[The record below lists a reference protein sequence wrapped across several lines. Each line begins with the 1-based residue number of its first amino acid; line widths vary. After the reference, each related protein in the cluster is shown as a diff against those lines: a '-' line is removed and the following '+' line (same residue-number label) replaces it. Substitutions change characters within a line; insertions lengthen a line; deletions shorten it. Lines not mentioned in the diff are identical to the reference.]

1 MVLVGYIAAVLSA
14 VFNGSFTSPYK
25 IERVAKFNLHPILFT
40 QYVSIGAFLSSLLV
54 IPFLPYNRYVTKFD
68 DDETDDREAT
78 DFVFSWLGLIA
89 GALLVVALGA
99 SFLAIERIGV
109 ALAQGTFGGTA
120 IIVSYVWGTVI
131 FGEAPADV
139 ALSVCGLLLLIA
151 GVLCIAMTKNITAR
165 LFPDDFGSCS
175 EQPLLNS
182 ADPEQRMS
190 EMKGEAPPPAP
201 AAVSSPNDQAVG
213 IAWAVLVGLSGGSIL
228 APAHYTT
235 PQEGGLAFIP
245 SFGFG
250 AMLASPLLTLCWF
263 GLYERRAPEWSL
275 QCLPVG
281 VFSGTLWNISNA
293 LAVVAIPELGYGVA
307 YPILQCALFVAGI
320 WGIVLFGEIRGREV
334 AVFVASGLLL
344 ITGAVMIALAS

>member
-54 IPFLPYNRYVTKFD
+54 IPFLPYNKYVTKFD
-68 DDETDDREAT
+68 DDDVDDRVAT

-99 SFLAIERIGV
+99 SFLAIEKIGV

-131 FGEAPADV
+131 FGESPSNV
-139 ALSVCGLLLLIA
+139 ALSVCGLLLLIT
-151 GVLCIAMTKNITAR
+151 GVLCIALTKNITAK
-165 LFPDDFGSCS
+165 FIPESKSSS
-175 EQPLLNS
+175 EEYLLGTT
-182 ADPEQRMS
+182 DPEMRIS
-190 EMKGEAPPPAP
+190 ESKPAGDP
-201 AAVSSPNDQAVG
+201 EVEVTADGQIIG
-213 IAWAVLVGLSGGSIL
+213 IAWAILVGFSGGSIL
-228 APAHYTT
+228 APSHYTQ
-235 PQEGGLAFIP
+235 PEEGGLAFIP

-263 GLYERRAPEWSL
+263 GLYEKKAPEWNL

-281 VFSGTLWNISNA
+281 IFSGTLWNISNA

-307 YPILQCALFVAGI
+307 YPILQCALFIAGI
-320 WGIVLFGEIRGREV
+320 WGIVLFDEIKGKEIV
-334 AVFVASGLLL
+334 MFFLSGVVL
-344 ITGAVMIALAS
+344 IAGAVMIAVAS

>member
-40 QYVSIGAFLSSLLV
+40 QYVSIGAFVSSLLV

-68 DDETDDREAT
+68 DDDVDDRVAT
-78 DFVFSWLGLIA
+78 DFVFSWLGVVA
-89 GALLVVALGA
+89 GSLLVVALGA
-99 SFLAIERIGV
+99 SFLAIEKIGV

-131 FGEAPADV
+131 FGESPSNV

-151 GVLCIAMTKNITAR
+151 GVLCIALTKTITPMVFPASSSSGTESL
-165 LFPDDFGSCS
+165 LFDKFS
-175 EQPLLNS
+175 
-182 ADPEQRMS
+182 DPEMRIS
-190 EMKGEAPPPAP
+190 ENRSPDEAPTSTNEQ
-201 AAVSSPNDQAVG
+201 VVG
-213 IAWAVLVGLSGGSIL
+213 IAWAVLVGFSGGSIL
-228 APAHYTT
+228 APSHYTS
-235 PQEGGLAFIP
+235 PEEGGLAFIP

-250 AMLASPLLTLCWF
+250 AMIASPLLTLCWF
-263 GLYERRAPEWSL
+263 GLYEKKMPEWNL
-275 QCLPVG
+275 QCLPIG
-281 VFSGTLWNISNA
+281 IFSGTLWNISNA

-320 WGIVLFGEIRGREV
+320 WGIVLFDEIKGREIV
-334 AVFVASGLLL
+334 VFFSSGLVL
-344 ITGAVMIALAS
+344 IVGAVMVAIAS